1 MMNSA
6 AAVLA
11 LHGIRKSYQVG
22 TPVETEVLHG
32 IDLTLAAHE
41 FVALTGPSGS
51 GKSTLLNVIG
61 LLEAPSAGRLCI
73 DGADTTLMSEAQRT
87 ALRGRTIGFV
97 FQYHHLLPAFTALE
111 NVLLPVLAARGS
123 VEAADEARARTLLQR
138 VGLGAAMGKRPGELS
153 GGMQQRVAIARAL
166 VLQPRLIL
174 ADEPTGN
181 LDTASADAV
190 FELLRAFNRDHG
202 SACLIVTHDS
212 RLAARCDRIVEL
224 VDGHIVA
231 DRRMAAPAVSQT
243 GGTSAAMEQ
252 FQSTPGR
259 QAG

>member
-1 MMNSA
+1 
-6 AAVLA
+6 
-11 LHGIRKSYQVG
+11 
-22 TPVETEVLHG
+22 
-32 IDLTLAAHE
+32 
-41 FVALTGPSGS
+41 
-51 GKSTLLNVIG
+51 
-61 LLEAPSAGRLCI
+61 CI

-123 VEAADEARARTLLQR
+123 VEAADEARARALLQR

-166 VLQPRLIL
+166 VLQPRLPDRH
-174 ADEPTGN
+174 ADP
-181 LDTASADAV
+181 
-190 FELLRAFNRDHG
+190 
-202 SACLIVTHDS
+202 

-231 DRRMAAPAVSQT
+231 DRRTAAPAV
-243 GGTSAAMEQ
+243 
-252 FQSTPGR
+252 F
-259 QAG
+259 